1 MARVPF
7 MSKSWLPSFDC
18 EYCSSV
24 GGKPGNRTL
33 EPFTASRFQDG
44 VLVHAARFP
53 KVPGL
58 FPGGQVH
65 ARFLPY
71 SNSLGSI
78 EPRNDSASSHR
89 ADSLETSLGV
99 EPRTSSFAAK
109 THAVWLEII
118 GERDGIRT
126 RTKALSL

>member
-1 MARVPF
+1 MEFAPTRALEE
-7 MSKSWLPSFDC
+7 SK
-18 EYCSSV
+18 
-24 GGKPGNRTL
+24 GI
-33 EPFTASRFQDG
+33 EPLSLTASRFQIG
-44 VLVHAARFP
+44 VLVHAGRFP

-78 EPRNDSASSHR
+78 KPRKDSASSHR
-89 ADSLETSLGV
+89 ADYLETSLGV

-118 GERDGIRT
+118 GERDRIRT

>member
-1 MARVPF
+1 MALEQGEHGVRPY
-7 MSKSWLPSFDC
+7 KSI
-18 EYCSSV
+18 

-53 KVPGL
+53 VK
-58 FPGGQVH
+58 
-65 ARFLPY
+65 
-71 SNSLGSI
+71 
-78 EPRNDSASSHR
+78 
-89 ADSLETSLGV
+89 TSLGV